1 MSIVA
6 RWSSSGTTFKADA
19 QKCYEEILEICEDID
34 SAPVEK
40 ILEKARDE
48 TTELHKCFTWDDT
61 EAAERWRKY
70 EAGLVSRQLVLKR
83 VEEDAPKDQPEIRLF
98 YSTDNRSGYKPTQII
113 VKKQDEYQALLNMA
127 KKELQAFKKK
137 YATLKNDL
145 LEVFEAIDQL

>member
-6 RWSSSGTTFKADA
+6 RWSSTGTTFKADP

-34 SAPVEK
+34 SAPAEK

-48 TTELHKCFTWDDT
+48 ETELHKCFTWDDSV
-61 EAAERWRKY
+61 AAERWRMR

-83 VEEDAPKDQPEIRLF
+83 VEDDAPKDQTEIRLF
-98 YSTDNRSGYKPTQII
+98 YSTDNKSGYKPTQII